1 MSIRGAATIE
11 DVIASVQETFP
22 DTYTR
27 ASLSRAADILIM
39 RNLICQ
45 KTDISTYARQQN
57 SAILSESI
65 SHRPTSRGRGRG
77 RGRGGRGTG
86 RGTGRETGRETG
98 RGTGRVTAE
107 AEEDLT
113 AGKRRARSLGAQ
125 IMEMQVK
132 KAKME

>member
-86 RGTGRETGRETG
+86 RGTGRETGR
-98 RGTGRVTAE
+98 GTGRVTAE

>member
-1 MSIRGAATIE
+1 LSIRGAATIE

-86 RGTGRETGRETG
+86 RGTGRETGR
-98 RGTGRVTAE
+98 GTGRVTAE